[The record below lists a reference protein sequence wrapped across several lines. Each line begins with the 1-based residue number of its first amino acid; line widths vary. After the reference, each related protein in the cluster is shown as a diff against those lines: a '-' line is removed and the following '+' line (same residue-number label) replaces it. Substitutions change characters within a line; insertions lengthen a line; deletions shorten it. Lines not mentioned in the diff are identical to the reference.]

1 MSDNKV
7 QERKE
12 RLTKIFNEAIE
23 SRRLALIAIAEL
35 TIELQKKPED
45 VSLQRSLR
53 VSQDALGFIN
63 QCIVNYDMEL
73 NQYR

>member
-12 RLTKIFNEAIE
+12 KLTRILNEAIE

-63 QCIVNYDMEL
+63 QCIVNYDMDL

>member
-12 RLTKIFNEAIE
+12 RLTRIFNEAIE

>member
-12 RLTKIFNEAIE
+12 RLTRILNEAIE
-23 SRRLALIAIAEL
+23 SRRLALITIAEL
-35 TIELQKKPED
+35 TIDLLKNPED

-63 QCIVNYDMEL
+63 RCIVNYEMDL

>member
-12 RLTKIFNEAIE
+12 KLTRILNEAIE

-35 TIELQKKPED
+35 TIELLKKPED

-63 QCIVNYDMEL
+63 QCIVNYDMDL